1 MPETTKTSPANNPF
15 FEAWTTPDEVPPFGR
30 IAPEHFRE
38 AYARAL
44 AEHEAEV
51 AAIAAETAPPTFDN
65 TIAALELGGRALER
79 VGNAFWLLAG
89 AHTNDALLEIERELS
104 PQIARHWNK
113 IHSNAALFRRID
125 AVMRQADTLG
135 LDAEQKR
142 VTERYYTSF
151 RRAGA
156 ALDGEAKKRL
166 AQIIERLAELGTAFS
181 QNVLAD
187 EQAFTLR
194 LDGEADLAGLPQFMR
209 EAMRAEARDR
219 GLDGYAVTLSR
230 SSVEPFLQFSD
241 RRDLREKLFRGFIM
255 RGDNGGPTDNKA
267 LIAEMVRLRAERAR
281 LLGYADFAHYRL
293 DDAMAKTPQAA
304 RQLLDAVWTP
314 ARSRA
319 LADRDAMQA
328 LIQEEGGNF
337 KLAPWDWRYYAEKLR
352 QRQCEFDEAAIKPY
366 LDLDRMIEAAFY
378 TAQRLFG
385 LTFARADVPVW
396 HPDVRVWEV
405 TGADGNKVGLFFGD
419 YFARSSK
426 RSGAWMTSL
435 RDQEKLSGDIQPL
448 IVNVCNFTKAP
459 GGEPTLLSFDDAR
472 TLFHEFGHALHGLL
486 SSVTYP
492 TISGTN
498 VATDFVELPSQLY
511 EHWLERPEVLRR
523 FARHYQTGEPMPEA
537 LLQRLIAARNF
548 NKGFAT
554 VEYIACALVD
564 LDFHSLA
571 QPEDI
576 DSTAFEAKALSRI
589 GMPDEIAMRHRP
601 PHFAHIFSGGGY
613 AAAYYS
619 YMWSEVLDADAF
631 AAFEETGDIF
641 DPATAKRLRESIYAA
656 GGAQEPADAYKAFRG
671 QLPSYRRHFR
681 SGDSKTAARFD
692 LCRRRRAGTGRCL

>member
-1 MPETTKTSPANNPF
+1 MSETTKTSPANNPF

-65 TIAALELGGRALER
+65 TIAALELSGRALER

-194 LDGEADLAGLPQFMR
+194 LDSEADLAGLPQFMR

-255 RGDNGGPTDNKA
+255 RGDNGGPDRQQGA
-267 LIAEMVRLRAERAR
+267 DRRDGAIARRARAAPRLCRLRP
-281 LLGYADFAHYRL
+281 L
-293 DDAMAKTPQAA
+293 
-304 RQLLDAVWTP
+304 P
-314 ARSRA
+314 A
-319 LADRDAMQA
+319 
-328 LIQEEGGNF
+328 
-337 KLAPWDWRYYAEKLR
+337 
-352 QRQCEFDEAAIKPY
+352 
-366 LDLDRMIEAAFY
+366 
-378 TAQRLFG
+378 
-385 LTFARADVPVW
+385 
-396 HPDVRVWEV
+396 
-405 TGADGNKVGLFFGD
+405 
-419 YFARSSK
+419 
-426 RSGAWMTSL
+426 
-435 RDQEKLSGDIQPL
+435 
-448 IVNVCNFTKAP
+448 
-459 GGEPTLLSFDDAR
+459 
-472 TLFHEFGHALHGLL
+472 
-486 SSVTYP
+486 
-492 TISGTN
+492 
-498 VATDFVELPSQLY
+498 
-511 EHWLERPEVLRR
+511 
-523 FARHYQTGEPMPEA
+523 
-537 LLQRLIAARNF
+537 
-548 NKGFAT
+548 
-554 VEYIACALVD
+554 
-564 LDFHSLA
+564 
-571 QPEDI
+571 
-576 DSTAFEAKALSRI
+576 
-589 GMPDEIAMRHRP
+589 
-601 PHFAHIFSGGGY
+601 
-613 AAAYYS
+613 
-619 YMWSEVLDADAF
+619 
-631 AAFEETGDIF
+631 
-641 DPATAKRLRESIYAA
+641 
-656 GGAQEPADAYKAFRG
+656 
-671 QLPSYRRHFR
+671 
-681 SGDSKTAARFD
+681 
-692 LCRRRRAGTGRCL
+692 